1 MRKVGLLLMTW
12 MLLLTVLPIGM
23 ALGAGTP
30 SFTAE
35 PNISQVKVGENV
47 TITIQGHNVTDL
59 YGYEVVLT
67 YDAARLEFNKDQ
79 SNGSFEGYKVVKNTG
94 NQITFALTKVGK
106 VAGESGDLSMCT
118 LSFKAI
124 QSGSANVSLQ
134 KMTTVTSQL
143 LPAVWQVSHQ
153 ASIQI
158 DAKTT
163 NPGPG
168 GGGGGG
174 GGTTPTKED
183 PTLYVP
189 KESEMRIEGGGT
201 SVTAVI
207 DRERLTQKLAD
218 LHTSTSMDH
227 PVLNFDIPGTR
238 ASNAVELPLDI
249 LRNSLKDN
257 QGTILTIRTH
267 LGTYDLPLSILNQV
281 GTDAGSDASA
291 TLIIRIDKAKSQHEL
306 QFDQSITENGMKRVS
321 DIIDYKIILKSKDK
335 EEEIHNF
342 GNTFV
347 TRVIQLDSVIQD
359 PSKATAVV
367 YDPIT
372 GEMQFVPSVFTT
384 KNGKTEVTIIRNTN
398 SMYAIVQNKKS
409 FDDMIGHWAQKDVE
423 ELASKMII
431 NGTTDHTYT
440 PEMQVTRAQFAALLV
455 RGLGL
460 PTETTPSSFTDV
472 AATVWYASE
481 VGTAAKYGLVEG
493 VGEGRFNPDAQI
505 TREQMVVMMMKA
517 IGLVQG
523 TSAFNAASTNTSF
536 ADQDLVSDYAR
547 SAVANAVGKGLVQ
560 GKTETTFA
568 PQDVAT
574 RAEAAVIIKRVLQ
587 YVNLINK

>member
-1 MRKVGLLLMTW
+1 MRKVGVLLMTW
-12 MLLLTVLPIGM
+12 MLLLTVFPIGM

-35 PNISQVKVGENV
+35 SNVSRVTVGGDVK
-47 TITIQGHNVTDL
+47 ITIKGQNITDL

-67 YDAARLEFNKDQ
+67 YDAERLEFNKEQ
-79 SNGSFEGYKVVKNTG
+79 SNGSFEGYKVVQNAG
-94 NQITFALTKVGK
+94 NQVTFALTKMGNL
-106 VAGESGDLSMCT
+106 AGESGNLSICT
-118 LSFKAI
+118 LAFKAK

-134 KMTTVTSQL
+134 QVTTVSSQL

-158 DAKTT
+158 DASTP
-163 NPGPG
+163 NPGTGTGTVTP
-168 GGGGGG
+168 
-174 GGTTPTKED
+174 TTPTKED

-189 KESEMRIEGGGT
+189 KGTEIRTEDGGA

-207 DRERLTQKLAD
+207 DRERLVQKLSD
-218 LHTSTSMDH
+218 LHASSNRDH
-227 PVLNFDIPGTR
+227 PVLNIDIPGTGVL
-238 ASNAVELPLDI
+238 NAVELPLDI
-249 LRNSLKDN
+249 LLNSLKDN
-257 QGTILTIRTH
+257 KGTILTIHTY
-267 LGTYDLPLSILNQV
+267 LGTYDLPLSILNQ
-281 GTDAGSDASA
+281 AGRDGSLDASA
-291 TLIIRIDKAKSQHEL
+291 TLIIRIDKAKNQHEL
-306 QFDQSITENGMKRVS
+306 QFDQSIAEKGMKRVS
-321 DIIDYKIILKSKDK
+321 DMIDYKIILKSKDK

-347 TRVIQLDSVIQD
+347 TRVMQVDGVIQD

-372 GEMQFVPSVFTT
+372 GEMHFVPSVFTL
-384 KNGKTEVTIIRNTN
+384 KDGKTEVTIIRNTN

-409 FDDMIGHWAQKDVE
+409 FDDMAGHWAQKDVE
-423 ELASKMII
+423 DLASKMII

-460 PTETTPSSFTDV
+460 PTETKAFGFTDV
-472 AATVWYASE
+472 ADTQWYASE
-481 VGTAAKYGLVEG
+481 VGTAAKYGLVDG
-493 VGEGRFNPDAQI
+493 VGEGKFNPDQLI

-517 IGLVQG
+517 VGLVQG
-523 TSAFNAASTNTSF
+523 TSANATSTKAPF

-547 SAVANAVGKGLVQ
+547 SAVADAVAKGLVQ

-587 YVNLINK
+587 DVNLIN